1 MGFCATLKGNN
12 SRVIITYLI
21 SLDQRI
27 AGNHVERNNVA
38 GKASYQARNPV
49 DDVIRDALEIVRQLM
64 LNGTAAT
71 PILDPFF
78 IEYLLVNFESPDA
91 KYIFFELIYILYIVK
106 HVIEYLRVSLI
117 LQIDNT
123 WVTHMAEFIIDNI
136 STNMVRLTMELALSC
151 KRIILKQ
158 FVASAV
164 HRELILTF

>member
-1 MGFCATLKGNN
+1 MPSKSFFQ
-12 SRVIITYLI
+12 LI
-21 SLDQRI
+21 
-27 AGNHVERNNVA
+27 
-38 GKASYQARNPV
+38 
-49 DDVIRDALEIVRQLM
+49 LE
-64 LNGTAAT
+64 
-71 PILDPFF
+71 
-78 IEYLLVNFESPDA
+78 
-91 KYIFFELIYILYIVK
+91 ILYIVK
-106 HVIEYLRVSLI
+106 YVIEYLRVSLI

>member
-1 MGFCATLKGNN
+1 M
-12 SRVIITYLI
+12 
-21 SLDQRI
+21 
-27 AGNHVERNNVA
+27 
-38 GKASYQARNPV
+38 
-49 DDVIRDALEIVRQLM
+49 
-64 LNGTAAT
+64 
-71 PILDPFF
+71 
-78 IEYLLVNFESPDA
+78 NFESPDA